1 MNLVR
6 KTFMP
11 DFMFSLIEK
20 RIFVYCNF
28 KRVEC
33 MENKI
38 YPIGIQ
44 NFESLRNDGYF
55 YIDKTALVYQLVK
68 TGRYYFLSRPRRFG
82 KSLLLSTLEAYFQ
95 GKRELFDGLAMEK
108 LEKDWIKYPILHLDL
123 NAEKYTAPEALD
135 QVLESALRG
144 WEALYGA
151 QDYERTFAS
160 RFQGIIQR
168 ACDKTGQRVVVLVD
182 EYDKPMLQAIGN
194 DELQKSYRETLKA
207 FYGAL
212 KSKDGCIKFGMLTGV
227 TKFGKVSVFSDL
239 NNLDDIS
246 MRNQYID
253 ICGIN
258 EQELHGNL
266 EDELHSLASAQGMTY
281 DEICAKLQEYY
292 DGYHFTH
299 NSIGMYNPFSL
310 LNTFKYNEFGS
321 YWFETGTPTY
331 LVELLKKHH
340 YDLRRMAHEETTAT
354 VLNSIDSTSDNP
366 IPVIYQSGYLTI
378 KGYDQRF
385 GIYRLGFPNRE
396 VEEGFINF
404 LLPFYANTNAVES
417 QFEIQKFVRE
427 VESGDYD
434 SFFRRLQSFF
444 ADTPYELVRDLE
456 LHYQNVLFIVF
467 KLVGFYVKAEY
478 HTSAGRIDLLLQTDK
493 FIYVME
499 FKLDGTAEEALLQI
513 NEKHY
518 AQPFE
523 NDDRKLF
530 KIGVNFSAEMR
541 NIEKWIVEK

>member
-1 MNLVR
+1 
-6 KTFMP
+6 MP

-44 NFESLRNDGYF
+44 NFEKIRKDGYF
-55 YIDKTALVYQLVK
+55 YIDKTALIYQLVK
-68 TGRYYFLSRPRRFG
+68 TGSYYFLSRPRRFG

-95 GKRELFDGLAMEK
+95 GKKELFDGLAMEK

-258 EQELHGNL
+258 EQELHDNL
-266 EDELHSLASAQGMTY
+266 EDELHSLACAQGMTY

-417 QFEIQKFVRE
+417 LFEIQKFVRE

>member
-1 MNLVR
+1 
-6 KTFMP
+6 MP

-20 RIFVYCNF
+20 RIFVYCNL

-95 GKRELFDGLAMEK
+95 GKKELFDGLAMEK

-258 EQELHGNL
+258 EQELHDNL